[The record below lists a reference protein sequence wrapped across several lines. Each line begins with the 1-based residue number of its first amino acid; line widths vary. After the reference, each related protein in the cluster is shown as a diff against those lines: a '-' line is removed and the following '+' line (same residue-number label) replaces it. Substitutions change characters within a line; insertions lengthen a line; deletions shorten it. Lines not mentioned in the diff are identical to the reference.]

1 MSNCKVIAICNQ
13 KGGVGKTTTAVNL
26 GIGLARAGKKVL
38 LVDADPQGDL
48 SACLGWQDTDGMDL
62 TLTTKLK
69 EVVDD
74 TLTNPRDCILH
85 HNEGVD
91 LIPANI
97 SLSSIELTFAN
108 EMSRERIL
116 SNYINELKDG
126 YDYIIID
133 CMPSLGLITINALSA
148 ADSLIIPVQAHY
160 LAAKGLTGIL
170 GSFQKVRKNINPILT
185 IGGILITLVDTGT
198 NLAESTI
205 SIIRE
210 NFGRNI
216 TVFDTTIPKAI
227 KAAEISS
234 KGMSIYAY
242 EPNSSVAKA
251 YESFVKEVLNNG

>member
-1 MSNCKVIAICNQ
+1 
-13 KGGVGKTTTAVNL
+13 
-26 GIGLARAGKKVL
+26 
-38 LVDADPQGDL
+38 
-48 SACLGWQDTDGMDL
+48 
-62 TLTTKLK
+62 
-69 EVVDD
+69 
-74 TLTNPRDCILH
+74 
-85 HNEGVD
+85 
-91 LIPANI
+91 
-97 SLSSIELTFAN
+97 
-108 EMSRERIL
+108 MSRERIL
-116 SNYINELKDG
+116 SNYINELKDD

-170 GSFQKVRKNINPILT
+170 GSFQKVRKNINPNLT

-205 SIIRE
+205 NIIRE

-251 YESFVKEVLNNG
+251 YESFVKEVLKNG

>member
-1 MSNCKVIAICNQ
+1 
-13 KGGVGKTTTAVNL
+13 
-26 GIGLARAGKKVL
+26 
-38 LVDADPQGDL
+38 
-48 SACLGWQDTDGMDL
+48 
-62 TLTTKLK
+62 
-69 EVVDD
+69 
-74 TLTNPRDCILH
+74 
-85 HNEGVD
+85 
-91 LIPANI
+91 
-97 SLSSIELTFAN
+97 
-108 EMSRERIL
+108 MSRERIL

-170 GSFQKVRKNINPILT
+170 GSFQKVRKNINPNLT